1 MFIFHLDVYEDEQQ
15 VSSSSRRILQRIQ
28 QRIAPRLNEL
38 FGRYYI
44 SGMNVW
50 TFKDLEV
57 GDNTIITSVD
67 DVEYRVR
74 LKLTRKAK
82 MRDLLACEDDKL

>member
-1 MFIFHLDVYEDEQQ
+1 M
-15 VSSSSRRILQRIQ
+15 SSSSRRLLQRIQ
-28 QRIAPRLNEL
+28 QRIAPRLCEL

-44 SGMNVW
+44 SGMNAW
-50 TFKDLEV
+50 TFKDIEV
-57 GDNTIITSVD
+57 GDSTIITSID

-82 MRDLLACEDDKL
+82 MRDLLACEQDKL